1 MNASDQIAIAFRGVR
16 KTYPDGTTAVDDLDL
31 EVPRGSLT
39 VFVGPSGCGKTTSL
53 RLINR
58 MVDPT
63 AGTVEVDGRDI
74 AGIPAHQLRRSMG
87 YVMQASGL
95 MPHRTVRENIMT
107 VPRLQGRSKSS
118 GRQRAE
124 ELMETIGLD
133 PALASRYPSQLSG
146 GQQQRVGVAR
156 ALAADPPILLMDEP
170 FSAVDPLVRADLQR
184 EVISLKERLDKTIVF
199 VTHDM
204 DEAVLLGDRV
214 AVMAKGGRLAQYDT
228 PEQVLRAPADEFVA
242 EFVGRDRG
250 FRALEFDE
258 ADVALTGVRV
268 RDPQGATTTLGGKA
282 AADEWTL
289 EVDDD
294 GRPVGWLAPLS
305 GASGSSGPAPWASAA
320 EAGAGDDELRDRDDA
335 LRVGGSLHRSG
346 APLRSA
352 LDAAL
357 SSPSGL
363 AVAVDD
369 DGRVRGVLRPEDVLA
384 AIETAR
390 HERES
395 GR

>member
-1 MNASDQIAIAFRGVR
+1 MNPSGEIAIAFRGVR

-53 RLINR
+53 RMINR
-58 MVDPT
+58 MVEPSS
-63 AGTVEVDGRDI
+63 GVVEVDGRDVSTVS
-74 AGIPAHQLRRSMG
+74 AHRLRRSMG

-95 MPHRTVRENIMT
+95 MPHRTVSENIMT
-107 VPRLQGRSKSS
+107 VPRLQGGSRAS
-118 GRQRAE
+118 GRRRAE

-133 PALASRYPSQLSG
+133 PALGSRYPSQLSG

-184 EVISLKERLDKTIVF
+184 EVIELKHRLDKTIVF

-214 AVMAKGGRLAQYDT
+214 AVMAEGGRLAQYDT
-228 PEQVLRAPADEFVA
+228 PEQVLRAPADGFVA

-250 FRALEFDE
+250 FRALEFDQ
-258 ADVALTGVRV
+258 ADVVLSGVRI
-268 RDPQGATTTLGGKA
+268 RDPQGRTTTLGGQA
-282 AADEWTL
+282 SAGEWTL

-294 GRPVGWLAPLS
+294 GRPIGWLAPLP
-305 GASGSSGPAPWASAA
+305 GATAPWSSS
-320 EAGAGDDELRDRDDA
+320 EPELADRSDA
-335 LRVGGSLHRSG
+335 QRVGGSLHRRG

-384 AIETAR
+384 AIEHVR
-390 HERES
+390 RERET

>member
-1 MNASDQIAIAFRGVR
+1 MNPSGEIAIAFRGVR

-53 RLINR
+53 RMINR
-58 MVDPT
+58 MVEPSS
-63 AGTVEVDGRDI
+63 GVVEVDGRDVSTV
-74 AGIPAHQLRRSMG
+74 PAHRLRRSMG

-95 MPHRTVRENIMT
+95 MPHRTVSENIMT
-107 VPRLQGRSKSS
+107 VPRLQGGSRAS
-118 GRQRAE
+118 GRKRAE

-133 PALASRYPSQLSG
+133 PALGSRYPSQLSG

-184 EVISLKERLDKTIVF
+184 EVIELKHRLDKTIVF

-204 DEAVLLGDRV
+204 DEAVMLGDRV
-214 AVMAKGGRLAQYDT
+214 AVMAQGGRLAQYDT
-228 PEQVLRAPADEFVA
+228 PEQVLRAPVDGFVA

-250 FRALEFDE
+250 FRALEFDQ
-258 ADVALTGVRV
+258 ADVVLSGVRV
-268 RDPQGATTTLGGKA
+268 RDPQGATTTLGGHA
-282 AADEWTL
+282 AAGEWTL

-294 GRPVGWLAPLS
+294 GRPIGWLAPLP
-305 GASGSSGPAPWASAA
+305 GAGRTAPWGGGESEPALA
-320 EAGAGDDELRDRDDA
+320 DRSDA
-335 LRVGGSLHRSG
+335 QRVGGSLHRRG

-384 AIETAR
+384 AIEDAR
-390 HERES
+390 REREA